1 MSQRPRSNDAIIIPV
16 GPLRRIL
23 GIVVIVAIIVVAASV
38 LVAQR
43 DRIRLALGGTEA
55 AYIDG
60 ATYQSV
66 VLITNQV
73 YFGKL
78 RVDGD
83 VYTLSDVYSFS
94 GATDPQT
101 TGTVQLVKRGSELH
115 GPEAP
120 LVVPGRSVLFFENM
134 RPDSQVMQAIG
145 KIRSGQTSTPPPAT
159 AAPARTATPAPSPS
173 R

>member
-1 MSQRPRSNDAIIIPV
+1 MSQRPRSNDAILIPV

-23 GIVVIVAIIVVAASV
+23 GVLAVLALLVIAASV
-38 LVAQR
+38 LVGQR

-55 AYIDG
+55 AYID
-60 ATYQSV
+60 TTRYQSV
-66 VLITNQV
+66 VLLSNQV

-78 RVDGD
+78 RIDGD
-83 VYTLSDVYSFS
+83 VYLLTEVYSLTAPS
-94 GATDPQT
+94 DSSSD
-101 TGTVQLVKRGSELH
+101 TVQLVKRGNELS
-115 GPEAP
+115 GPEEP
-120 LVVPGRSVLFFENM
+120 LVIPGRSVLFFENM

-159 AAPARTATPAPSPS
+159 ATPARTATPAPSAS

>member
-1 MSQRPRSNDAIIIPV
+1 MRPPRRDDTLAIPISAV
-16 GPLRRIL
+16 RRL
-23 GIVVIVAIIVVAASV
+23 LLALVLLLIVVGLGAL

-55 AYIDG
+55 AYIN
-60 ATYQSV
+60 ATTYQSV
-66 VLITNQV
+66 VLLSNQV

-78 RVDGD
+78 RIDGD

-94 GATDPQT
+94 GASDPQT
-101 TGTVQLVKRGSELH
+101 SGTVQLVKRGSELH
-115 GPEAP
+115 GPEEP
-120 LVVPGRSVLFFENM
+120 LVIPGRSVLFFENM
-134 RPDSQVMQAIG
+134 RPDSQVVQAIG

-159 AAPARTATPAPSPS
+159 VAPARTATPAPSAS